1 MKELPG
7 YYFTGDSGFLDQEGY
22 LHITARTDDIINTA
36 GHRLS
41 TSQIEEVLMGDNH
54 IAEAAVIGMQD
65 DLKGEVPVGFVAL
78 KKDVMLDHAAI
89 EKALI
94 KRVRDEIGPVAS
106 FKHCVVLDRMP
117 KTRSGKLLRN
127 VLRSL
132 ANGENPKIP
141 PTIEDESVIKGV
153 KTSIIEHGLGKKST
167 ITYEDE
173 PASQN

>member
-36 GHRLS
+36 GHR
-41 TSQIEEVLMGDNH
+41 
-54 IAEAAVIGMQD
+54 AEAAVIGMQD